1 MGRLWYTDSSGKR
14 HRTKLGNKMEYEHFQ
29 SSAKAKAERASRNS
43 ARREALKKGRV
54 SKGDGKVLDHRNSNP
69 MDNRPS
75 NLRVI
80 SKSTNAGKREDSRL
94 KGSKRSA
101 RRRQR

>member
-14 HRTKLGNKMEYEHFQ
+14 HRTKLGNKMEYKRFQ

-54 SKGDGKVLDHRNSNP
+54 SKGDGKDIHHTNGV
-69 MDNRPS
+69 MDNS
-75 NLRVI
+75 HTRVL
-80 SKSTNAGKREDSRL
+80 SKSVNRGMREKSRL